1 VEHMT
6 TAEPASDLDAAAT
19 DSPYLS
25 ARREWNERYGDYI
38 ARARNWRGV
47 AFAARAI
54 SGVLAIGVVWQ
65 AAQSKVV
72 PYVVEV
78 DKLGDAVPV
87 ARADRATAT
96 DARVVK
102 AQLAAWIV
110 DVRSVS
116 SDPTAEKSALTLTY
130 ALTAAEATTFLNDY
144 YRAHSPFGQS
154 RTVAVSVDAVL
165 PISSQTYQ
173 LQWTED
179 ARDLQ
184 GREIGITHW
193 LASIMVAF
201 DPPSDERGILNN
213 PLGLYITSI
222 SWTQRL

>member
-1 VEHMT
+1 MKKVEPS
-6 TAEPASDLDAAAT
+6 AAADAAL

-38 ARARNWRGV
+38 ARARNWRWAAFGAIAVSLVLAVGV
-47 AFAARAI
+47 A
-54 SGVLAIGVVWQ
+54 WQ

-78 DKLGDAVPV
+78 NKLGDAVAV
-87 ARADRATAT
+87 ARADRAAPT
-96 DARVVK
+96 DMRVIT

-116 SDPTAEKSALTLTY
+116 SDPLAQKSALSRSY
-130 ALTAAEATTFLNDY
+130 ALTAATATIFLNDY
-144 YRAHSPFGQS
+144 YRQHSPFGQP

-165 PISSQTYQ
+165 PISQQTYQ
-173 LQWTED
+173 IQWSED

-184 GREIGITHW
+184 GRDLATTHW
-193 LASIMVAF
+193 IASVTVAF
-201 DPPSDERGILNN
+201 DPPTDERGILSN
-213 PLGLYITSI
+213 PLGLYITGI